1 MCTKLPIILSI
12 TCASVFAQPEKS
24 AWEVLKTGFSDKNI
38 DTRRQA
44 VTATGSI
51 GLDFEALRLIEG
63 ALRDPDS
70 WVRQTAAAQL
80 GQMKAKQAIPALKT
94 ALDDAAPE
102 VAFAAAKALW
112 DMGDKSGRDLLEDV
126 LTGQEKS
133 APGYLSSTMHD
144 MKRKMHDPKALAV
157 MGAKEA
163 QGALLGPFNMGVVA
177 AENAMKDGSGGGKS
191 IAATLLAQDCD
202 AETLRL
208 LEWSCSNDKNW
219 AVKAAS
225 AKALGQCGNRD
236 AIPTLEQNLSDSRA
250 GARMMAAGAIIK
262 LSGKGVAGAGGSR
275 Q

>member
-1 MCTKLPIILSI
+1 MCNKSPIVFCLAA
-12 TCASVFAQPEKS
+12 ASLFAQPEKT
-24 AWEVLKTGFSDKNI
+24 AWDVLKAGFSDKNI

-51 GLDFEALRLIEG
+51 GLDPEALRMVEG

-70 WVRQTAAAQL
+70 WVRQTAAAEL

-102 VAFAAAKALW
+102 VVFAAAKALW

-133 APGYLSSTMHD
+133 GEGYLASTMHD
-144 MKRKMHDPKALAV
+144 MKRKMHDPKALAI
-157 MGAKEA
+157 MGVKEA
-163 QGALLGPFNMGVVA
+163 QGALLGPFNIGVVA
-177 AENAMKDGSGGGKS
+177 AENALKDGSGGGKA

-202 AETLRL
+202 AETYRL
-208 LEWSCSNDKNW
+208 LVWSCTNDKNW

-225 AKALGQCGNRD
+225 AKALGQCGKPD
-236 AIPTLEQNLSDSRA
+236 AIPTLEQNLSDSHA
-250 GARMMAAGAIIK
+250 GARMMAAGAIVR
-262 LSGKGVAGAGGSR
+262 LSVKPGAASGGND
-275 Q
+275 